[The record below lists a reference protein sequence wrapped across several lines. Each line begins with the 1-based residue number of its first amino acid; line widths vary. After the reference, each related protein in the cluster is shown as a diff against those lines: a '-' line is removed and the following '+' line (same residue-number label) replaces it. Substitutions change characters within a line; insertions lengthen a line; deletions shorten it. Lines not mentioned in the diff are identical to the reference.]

1 MALTVV
7 KLATPPVVAVP
18 PRVMSEAVNP
28 VTSSPNVT
36 WKLIGLAFVGE
47 LWVEVMVGVGAVLL
61 ICIVEV
67 SLVAVLPALSVVL
80 IFTL

>member
-1 MALTVV
+1 MELV
-7 KLATPPVVAVP
+7 ATKFATTAGDEVP
-18 PRVMSEAVNP
+18 PRVMSVASNS
-28 VTSSPNVT
+28 VTASSNVT